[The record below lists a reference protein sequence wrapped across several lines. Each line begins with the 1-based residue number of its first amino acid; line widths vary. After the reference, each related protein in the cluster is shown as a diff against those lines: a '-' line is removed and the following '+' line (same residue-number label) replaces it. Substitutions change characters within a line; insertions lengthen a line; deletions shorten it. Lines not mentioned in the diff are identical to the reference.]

1 MHIVQYIETLLK
13 EGKIELKPIP
23 NQKVAYHD
31 PCDLGRHLGVY
42 DSPRYI
48 LKRIPGVELVEFEA
62 NRQNTVCCGGG
73 GGYKAVDPEKSL
85 EVASKRVAE
94 AVKAKAEVIVSACPS
109 CKRNLQLAAE
119 IGQQQKKWNIQVM
132 DITELVAQAMI
143 GA

>member
-1 MHIVQYIETLLK
+1 
-13 EGKIELKPIP
+13 
-23 NQKVAYHD
+23 
-31 PCDLGRHLGVY
+31 
-42 DSPRYI
+42 
-48 LKRIPGVELVEFEA
+48 
-62 NRQNTVCCGGG
+62 
-73 GGYKAVDPEKSL
+73 L